1 MTGAGGSSC
10 AASDAL
16 PLFRVD
22 NTTPTVLTFR
32 QVGKA
37 YGARPVVGPLSLDI
51 SRGSMTAIVGTSG
64 AGKSTLLRLANGL
77 VAPDGGEILF
87 EGVPPGSME
96 RRRIGF
102 VFQSIALFPHM
113 NVARNIEIGV
123 TLKGERPDRAL
134 VARMLELVELPAAYT
149 SRMPGELSGGQQ
161 QRVGIA
167 RALAPSPS
175 LLLLDEPF
183 AALDPVTRSSLAR
196 RVRALHDTLGLTSLI
211 VTHDM
216 VEALL
221 IADRVLVMERG
232 QIVADETPRALLGG
246 AGGEQAQSLIAVHRD
261 AARRLIDLQQ

>member
-1 MTGAGGSSC
+1 
-10 AASDAL
+10 
-16 PLFRVD
+16 
-22 NTTPTVLTFR
+22 
-32 QVGKA
+32 
-37 YGARPVVGPLSLDI
+37 
-51 SRGSMTAIVGTSG
+51 
-64 AGKSTLLRLANGL
+64 
-77 VAPDGGEILF
+77 
-87 EGVPPGSME
+87 
-96 RRRIGF
+96 
-102 VFQSIALFPHM
+102 M

-196 RVRALHDTLGLTSLI
+196 RVRALHDTLGLTSLF